1 MITRTA
7 AISPQIRARV
17 AGALYL
23 SLALFAPFSQIYV
36 PSKLIVPGDAAT
48 TASNIA
54 ASGSLFS
61 LGIVSAL
68 VTAII
73 NILVALALYQVLKSV
88 HRNTAWLMVILI
100 LVSIPITMLNE
111 LNNFAILF
119 LASGAGSLKGLTA
132 DQMHA
137 LVSLFLNLHATG
149 LNIAGIFFGLWLF
162 PMGYLVFKSGF
173 LPRLLGVLLII
184 GGVGYVVQSFAA
196 LLFPNFNVSIVL
208 FTDWGELLFPLWLVI
223 RGVNIKQWERR
234 ALASA

>member
-7 AISPQIRARV
+7 ETSPQIRARV

-36 PSKLIVPGDAAT
+36 PSKLIVSGDAAT
-48 TASNIA
+48 TVSNIA

-73 NILVALALYQVLKSV
+73 NILVALALYQVLKLV

-111 LNNFAILF
+111 LNNSAILF
-119 LASGAGSLKGLTA
+119 LVSGAGSLKGLTA

-196 LLFPNFNVSIVL
+196 LLLPNFNVSIVL

-234 ALASA
+234 ALAF

>member
-7 AISPQIRARV
+7 ETSPQIRARV

-73 NILVALALYQVLKSV
+73 NILVALALYQVLKLV

-111 LNNFAILF
+111 LNNSAILF
-119 LASGAGSLKGLTA
+119 LVSGAGSLKGLTA

-196 LLFPNFNVSIVL
+196 LLLPNFNVSIVL